1 MASDNKKRH
10 IVSYENMSPELAA
23 AFAEK
28 YPKGFSDYLPDLTK
42 YTKPDGTPF
51 YAVMVE
57 IPDAIYLVKIKVQ
70 IDNPDDIE
78 RWLEGEEEAEN
89 ESVAGTSGA
98 SASVPERSKLLLL
111 SLMVGVLS
119 GCAAVILDWAIH
131 TVKLLLN
138 QDFHFSYDWQYL
150 VLPGIGM
157 LVSLV
162 LVRYLIRD
170 NIGHGVTKALLAV
183 SRNDSKIKPHNT
195 WSSMLTSSIT
205 IGFGGSVGA
214 EAPIVYTGA
223 AIGSNLGRICGLS
236 YRNITLLLGCGAA
249 GAVAGIFKAPLAGV
263 LFTLEILLFNVSMRS
278 LLPLLLSTI
287 SATVISYIFRG
298 QTPIFA
304 CTLTP
309 FSMGNL
315 PFYIVLGIVGGFGS
329 LYFMRMTLR
338 LEDRVGKI
346 KNPYVRWALCAVAL
360 GLLIFLFPPLYGEG
374 YDSLGALLNGE
385 DLALEGRSVLSF
397 LLDWKWGVPV
407 LFALI
412 FFLKV
417 FAMTATNAGGGVGGT
432 FGPTLFAGA
441 ILGFV
446 IARCLNLLGFSVP
459 EQNFVLVGMA
469 ALMAGVMQA
478 PMTAIFLIAEISGGY
493 DLLIPLILTATVAF
507 GTVRV
512 FEKYSIYTKRIAQS
526 GDLLTH
532 DSDQAVLTLLQTDT
546 LIRDKYPRVQIDA
559 TLREVVEVVTG
570 SDAAVLPVIDRQ
582 GRFQGMVDVA
592 STRRVL
598 FDSAKYDKLHVY
610 NIMES
615 APDFIYA
622 GEKMESVMNKFERTG
637 AWRLP
642 VIDADR
648 KYLGFI
654 SKSRLLMAYRAELK
668 EIASED

>member
-1 MASDNKKRH
+1 MKHFLKN
-10 IVSYENMSPELAA
+10 I
-23 AFAEK
+23 
-28 YPKGFSDYLPDLTK
+28 
-42 YTKPDGTPF
+42 
-51 YAVMVE
+51 
-57 IPDAIYLVKIKVQ
+57 
-70 IDNPDDIE
+70 
-78 RWLEGEEEAEN
+78 
-89 ESVAGTSGA
+89 
-98 SASVPERSKLLLL
+98 PERSKLLLL

-131 TVKLLLN
+131 AIKRLLN
-138 QDFHFSYDWQYL
+138 EGIPLGGDYEWQYL
-150 VLPGIGM
+150 VLPGLGM
-157 LVSLV
+157 LISLL
-162 LVRYLIRD
+162 LVRYVIKD

-183 SRNDSKIKPHNT
+183 SRGESKIKPHNT

-223 AIGSNLGRICGLS
+223 AIGSNLGRLAGLS

-249 GAVAGIFKAPLAGV
+249 GAIAGIFKAPLAGV
-263 LFTLEILLFNVSMRS
+263 LFTLEILLFNVSMGS
-278 LLPLLLSTI
+278 LLPLLFSTV
-287 SATVISYIFRG
+287 SATVVSYIFRG
-298 QTPIFA
+298 QTPVFA

-309 FSMGNL
+309 FSMGNI
-315 PFYIVLGIVGGFGS
+315 PFYIILGIVGGFGS
-329 LYFMRMTLR
+329 LYFMRTTLF
-338 LEDRVGKI
+338 LEDRIGKLS
-346 KNPYVRWALCAVAL
+346 NPYLRWVLCALGL

-374 YDSLGALLNGE
+374 YDSLGELLNGRE
-385 DLALEGRSVLSF
+385 LDLEGRSLLSF
-397 LLDWKWGVPV
+397 LLDWEWGVPI

-417 FAMTATNAGGGVGGT
+417 LAMTATNAGGGVGGT

-446 IARCLNLLGFSVP
+446 IARCLNLLGASVP

-493 DLLIPLILTATVAF
+493 ELLIPLILTSTVTF
-507 GTVRV
+507 GTVRL

-532 DSDQAVLTLLQTDT
+532 DSDQAVLTLMHLDE

-559 TLREVVEVVTG
+559 TLRDVASVVAN
-570 SDAAVLPVIDRQ
+570 SDAAVLAVIDAD
-582 GRFQGMVDVA
+582 GRFQGMIDLA
-592 STRRVL
+592 TARKPLLDPS
-598 FDSAKYDKLHVY
+598 KYDSWRVY
-610 NIMES
+610 NIMEA
-615 APDFIYA
+615 APDYIHV
-622 GEKMESVMNKFERTG
+622 GEKMESVMKKFDRTG

-642 VIDADR
+642 VVDEDR

-668 EIASED
+668 EITSED